1 MTEAA
6 QGWLFRTVSNEAFL
20 ITPPSLGISLHLLSS
35 SSNSLLFSYFCVS
48 LSPLKPLFLLDCF
61 SLLLIKQGQ
70 TGFIHFLD
78 SDRRIQHI
86 TNVRE
91 EARKRRLGA
100 RFQTAQEGP
109 HCSGDW
115 AGSTHSKL
123 LHTMGVFLGGQEPFL
138 LPRRGHYHQAGTWLA
153 PGRSIQQPWAVAV
166 SR

>member
-6 QGWLFRTVSNEAFL
+6 QGWLFRTVSSEAFL

-35 SSNSLLFSYFCVS
+35 SSNSLLFSSLYFCVS
-48 LSPLKPLFLLDCF
+48 LSPLLTLFLLDCF

-70 TGFIHFLD
+70 TGFIPL
-78 SDRRIQHI
+78 IQ
-86 TNVRE
+86 TEGFNTSPTLE
-91 EARKRRLGA
+91 KRRERGGWEPG
-100 RFQTAQEGP
+100 FKTAQEGP

-115 AGSTHSKL
+115 AGSTHSK

-138 LPRRGHYHQAGTWLA
+138 LPRRGHCHQAGTWLA